1 MFVLLFKDGDNDPTR
16 NSFDVHYMLLV
27 EIKVF
32 NALIDNKTFFD
43 QPVKSKQESYKKQIP
58 RNNTYITVIVS
69 DYFLH

>member
-1 MFVLLFKDGDNDPTR
+1 
-16 NSFDVHYMLLV
+16 MLLV